1 MSGSRLRLDVNV
13 ATASSTARIE
23 AELLASVYRD
33 DDANVFVSRVPV
45 LDVYSQGA
53 TAQEALRA
61 IEHAVRLYFVAAY
74 NRGVL
79 RQILGGREFAPGDAA
94 GAAPQY
100 VRIIDDWRVP
110 TRPPVAATIASRAE
124 AR

>member
-79 RQILGGREFAPGDAA
+79 RQILGGREFAPVDAA

-110 TRPPVAATIASRAE
+110 IRLPVAATIASPAE

>member
-79 RQILGGREFAPGDAA
+79 RQILGGREFAPG
-94 GAAPQY
+94 AAPQY

-110 TRPPVAATIASRAE
+110 TRPPVATAIASPAA

>member
-1 MSGSRLRLDVNV
+1 VSGSRLRFDVNV

-61 IEHAVRLYFVAAY
+61 VEHAVRLYFVAAY

-79 RQILGGREFAPGDAA
+79 RQMLGGREFV
-94 GAAPQY
+94 APQY
-100 VRIIDDWRVP
+100 VRIVDDWRVP
-110 TRPPVAATIASRAE
+110 TRPLVATTITSPAA